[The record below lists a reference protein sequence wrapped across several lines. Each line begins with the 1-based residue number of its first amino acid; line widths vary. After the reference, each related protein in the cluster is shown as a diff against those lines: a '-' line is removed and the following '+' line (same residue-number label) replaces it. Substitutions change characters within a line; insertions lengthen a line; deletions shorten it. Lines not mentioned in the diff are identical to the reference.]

1 MDPGASRVVRRRPR
15 RAGIRIAE
23 DSRLAMDGG
32 KEAHVKKK
40 TDAKQVVKDEQ
51 EAKAPAEK
59 KRGRKQVAE
68 LLAAPEAESTAADAG
83 TAGGAS

>member
-1 MDPGASRVVRRRPR
+1 M
-15 RAGIRIAE
+15 
-23 DSRLAMDGG
+23 
-32 KEAHVKKK
+32 KKK

-51 EAKAPAEK
+51 ETKAPAAK

-68 LLAAPEAESTAADAG
+68 LLAAPEAESEAGAG

>member
-1 MDPGASRVVRRRPR
+1 LLWGQC
-15 RAGIRIAE
+15 
-23 DSRLAMDGG
+23 LATNGG

-40 TDAKQVVKDEQ
+40 TDAKQVEQ
-51 EAKAPAEK
+51 EKKAPAAK

-68 LLAAPEAESTAADAG
+68 MLAAPEAGSDSAAE

>member
-1 MDPGASRVVRRRPR
+1 MN
-15 RAGIRIAE
+15 
-23 DSRLAMDGG
+23 GG

-40 TDAKQVVKDEQ
+40 TDATQVVKDEQ
-51 EAKAPAEK
+51 ETKAPAAK

-68 LLAAPEAESTAADAG
+68 LLAAPDAESESGAG